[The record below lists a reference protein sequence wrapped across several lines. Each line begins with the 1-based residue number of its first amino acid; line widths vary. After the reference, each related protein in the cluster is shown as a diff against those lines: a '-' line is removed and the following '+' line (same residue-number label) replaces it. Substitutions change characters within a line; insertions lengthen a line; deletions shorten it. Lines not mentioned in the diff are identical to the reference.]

1 MFTLDK
7 YTFDIT
13 FRNGVEIT
21 MGGKENDPVLIQIF
35 EYLGN
40 ESTPRIASSF
50 NMISGEYQTYKRNW
64 YGKYEVNISKWDN
77 ELGLVHL
84 KKITYD
90 ERNQN
95 VLFVLDPLDDMD
107 FKVWSDVI
115 DKLYKEREFIPTIKY
130 KHESFDENLYYR
142 IYRVGRHSKDQWGN
156 QSGWPGFIWQ
166 TWRKFWT
173 WDNPRDWS
181 TLTPIEI
188 INDIVGIT
196 ENQPNGI
203 RFVVDP
209 YYL

>member
-21 MGGKENDPVLIQIF
+21 MGGEENDPVLIQIF
-35 EYLGN
+35 EYCGK
-40 ESTPRIASSF
+40 ESTPRIVASY
-50 NMISGEYQTYKRNW
+50 NLMSGQTEIFPRNW

-95 VLFVLDPLDDMD
+95 VLFILDPLDDTD
-107 FKVWSDVI
+107 FEVWSDVI
-115 DKLYKEREFIPTIKY
+115 DKLSKERGFIPTITY
-130 KHESFDENLYYR
+130 PHLNFDENLYYR
-142 IYRVGRHSKDQWGN
+142 IYRVGRPTPSELN
-156 QSGWPGFIWQ
+156 VVWQ
-166 TWRKFWT
+166 TWRRFWS
-173 WDNPRDWS
+173 WQAPRNWVE
-181 TLTPIEI
+181 LTPIEI

-196 ENQPNGI
+196 ENHTNSI

>member
-1 MFTLDK
+1 M
-7 YTFDIT
+7 
-13 FRNGVEIT
+13 
-21 MGGKENDPVLIQIF
+21 
-35 EYLGN
+35 
-40 ESTPRIASSF
+40 
-50 NMISGEYQTYKRNW
+50 
-64 YGKYEVNISKWDN
+64 
-77 ELGLVHL
+77 GLVHL

-142 IYRVGRHSKDQWGN
+142 IYRVGRHSSDETN
-156 QSGWPGFIWQ
+156 VVWQ
-166 TWRKFWT
+166 TWRRFWT
-173 WDNPRDWS
+173 WNNPRDWS
-181 TLTPIEI
+181 ILTPIEI

-196 ENQPNGI
+196 ENQSNGI

>member
-35 EYLGN
+35 EYCGK
-40 ESTPRIASSF
+40 ESTPRIVASY
-50 NMISGEYQTYKRNW
+50 NLISGQTEIFPRNW

-142 IYRVGRHSKDQWGN
+142 IYRVGRHSSDETN
-156 QSGWPGFIWQ
+156 VVWQ
-166 TWRKFWT
+166 TWRRFWT
-173 WDNPRDWS
+173 WNNPRDWS
-181 TLTPIEI
+181 ILTPIEI

-196 ENQPNGI
+196 ENQSNGI